1 VQSSFSNSK
10 YANIMFITSAYKDY
24 SLSVFVSLYA
34 CLLRN
39 FSQNYTQILKH
50 PIIYGRKITS
60 GEMALL
66 V

>member
-1 VQSSFSNSK
+1 
-10 YANIMFITSAYKDY
+10 MFITSAYKDY